1 MLLTL
6 DGEDVIAVPLGRS
19 RTPDVTVGGEAIE
32 IKCLRPGAT
41 NATVRNRVGR
51 AKGQARRVL
60 IDARESGLT
69 MAEAQRGLHRARGA
83 YSSKLEWVRIVGDGY
98 DASWRA
104 GSTDV
109 AIREH
114 PG

>member
-51 AKGQARRVL
+51 AKGRHGGSSSMHARAASRWLRLSVVCT
-60 IDARESGLT
+60 AHAGHTRPN
-69 MAEAQRGLHRARGA
+69 
-83 YSSKLEWVRIVGDGY
+83 SKWVRIVGDGY